1 MIEKTMM
8 LSLTCGQ
15 HPLPSHSL
23 PHFPKNTTFPFHQ
36 SSHILMPSK
45 KRNPLAL
52 WGGLAAL
59 LVVISATVWF
69 VAKPSDSQATPQGAG
84 SMADLAPVPAEWGIG
99 NPNAKL
105 RIVEFGDYQ
114 CGACGYFHPIIK
126 QVMEE
131 FGDEV
136 YFVFR
141 HFPLPSHQFAKSA
154 ATAAEAAGRQGKF
167 WEMHDLIMS
176 NQGAWSRG
184 IPTTVFLQM
193 ARQLGLNDI
202 QFQQDLRN
210 ADIAAKIDR
219 DFNTGRQLN
228 IPSVP
233 AFFFNGVYIQNPADV
248 EGFRNLIK
256 AELAKL

>member
-1 MIEKTMM
+1 MA
-8 LSLTCGQ
+8 
-15 HPLPSHSL
+15 
-23 PHFPKNTTFPFHQ
+23 
-36 SSHILMPSK
+36 SSSSSS
-45 KRNPLAL
+45 RNPLAL

-59 LVVISATVWF
+59 LLVISATVWF
-69 VAKPSDSQATPQGAG
+69 VAKPSESQATPQGAG
-84 SMADLAPVPAEWGIG
+84 SMADLAPVPSEWGMG

-114 CGACGYFHPIIK
+114 CGACGYFHPIVK
-126 QVMEE
+126 QIMEE
-131 FGDEV
+131 FGDDV

-154 ATAAEAAGRQGKF
+154 AAAAEAAGRQGKF

-176 NQGAWSRG
+176 NQAAWTRG

-193 ARQLGLNDI
+193 ARQIGLNDI

-219 DFNTGRQLN
+219 DFNSGRQLN

-233 AFFFNGVYIQNPADV
+233 AFFFNGVYVQNPADV
-248 EGFRNLIK
+248 EGFRNLVK
-256 AELAKL
+256 AELEKL